1 MKTNGIHWF
10 PLCIPPTPRQNLPS
24 AGFLFL
30 FLAFSEC
37 AARPRLSMRLLHLAM
52 MSCANPRKIPTKGV
66 NLKEKEKKSKD
77 QQRYILFTLLHI
89 MPKTAIFRYFYVHFF
104 KNIFIFFRSVHFPS
118 LVYIGTPIAIHCCLR
133 QCQGEPMQMTTLYNV
148 SS

>member
-10 PLCIPPTPRQNLPS
+10 PLCIPPTPGQNLPS

-30 FLAFSEC
+30 FLASSEC

-52 MSCANPRKIPTKGV
+52 MSCANPRKIPTKGG

-77 QQRYILFTLLHI
+77 Q
-89 MPKTAIFRYFYVHFF
+89 PKISLWNY
-104 KNIFIFFRSVHFPS
+104 PS
-118 LVYIGTPIAIHCCLR
+118 TI
-133 QCQGEPMQMTTLYNV
+133 
-148 SS
+148 

>member
-77 QQRYILFTLLHI
+77 QQRYILFTLLQYNAQNCHFSVYFRSLFQKYFHGNI
-89 MPKTAIFRYFYVHFF
+89 TIAIFSV
-104 KNIFIFFRSVHFPS
+104 FIAQHN
-118 LVYIGTPIAIHCCLR
+118 
-133 QCQGEPMQMTTLYNV
+133 Q
-148 SS
+148 

>member
-30 FLAFSEC
+30 FLASSEC

-52 MSCANPRKIPTKGV
+52 MSCANPRKSSYKGSEPKGKR
-66 NLKEKEKKSKD
+66 KEIEGSTTRHIIYPSTYNAQNCHFSVLLRSLFQKKYKNFFVAYIMLFSSFIYWHTLPL
-77 QQRYILFTLLHI
+77 QRLQRRTRCFSIVYGRL
-89 MPKTAIFRYFYVHFF
+89 
-104 KNIFIFFRSVHFPS
+104 SV
-118 LVYIGTPIAIHCCLR
+118 
-133 QCQGEPMQMTTLYNV
+133 
-148 SS
+148 

>member
-30 FLAFSEC
+30 FLASSEC

-77 QQRYILFTLLHI
+77 QQRYILFTLLQYNAKNCHFSVLLRSLFQ
-89 MPKTAIFRYFYVHFF
+89 KKYKNFFTAYITLFSS
-104 KNIFIFFRSVHFPS
+104 FIYWH
-118 LVYIGTPIAIHCCLR
+118 
-133 QCQGEPMQMTTLYNV
+133 TLPLQRL
-148 SS
+148 